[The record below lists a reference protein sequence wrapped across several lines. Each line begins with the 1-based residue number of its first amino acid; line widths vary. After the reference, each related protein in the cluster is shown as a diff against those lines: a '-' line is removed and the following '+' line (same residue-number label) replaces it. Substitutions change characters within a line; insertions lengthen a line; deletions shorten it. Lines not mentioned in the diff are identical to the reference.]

1 MINVIYVKFD
11 AIGSLEEVCIAKQP
25 RQFLMI

>member
-11 AIGSLEEVCIAKQP
+11 AIGSPYAVCIAKKA
-25 RQFLMI
+25 RQFLII